1 MKPITY
7 IGAIGYGAYYLFGY
21 VIDPSGISLQGWA
34 ILTCVTVVIV
44 IAAAHFSPSR
54 LLGIL
59 WRTATIRRQQ
69 PMRNV
74 STQHSQSS
82 AMPKPSG
89 NGAMDYFRAQV
100 VDAKRKLIEVQTE
113 EARKTAETKRQAMM
127 QAEERKAADHAARL
141 AMRKP
146 VVADAPAIVLPRM
159 TLKEAIAQSTER
171 SWVMGQESA
180 IQGDGKYKPT
190 GKLLTFDYRTNHIA
204 IVGATGSGKTES
216 TAELLVYYARR
227 FNLHVII
234 LDGKNGL
241 DWQRFDGAVEW
252 HSATLDSI
260 EHLLDGLTNVFQRR
274 WDAMREAEV
283 NKVYDLPGKPPR
295 PVLVI
300 FEEFGYLWS
309 LIKQNKKLAAKL
321 GKQVDDLFRLGRAA
335 GIVMCLMDQ
344 APEDWSSQMRNNA
357 KFVICYKL
365 NSGAGN
371 TFNEYY
377 AGKLP
382 TAGVFTQANVF
393 YDAWWFDNEMDL
405 KRHCARQTKRYISE
419 FAREC
424 GNDKGMIVPDSF
436 TPVGNDGNGGNG
448 GNETGGDGE
457 NRWDFRAIPPSL
469 ARSRSHSQSWDDF
482 CKGYFELYQDAT
494 QAELRMAMAHVD
506 GTGRKATD
514 FGGEAFRQYHRWS
527 INGNPVKSRR
537 EKVQ

>member
-1 MKPITY
+1 MKLTY

-21 VIDPSGISLQGWA
+21 VIDPRGISLQGWA

-54 LLGIL
+54 LLGTL
-59 WRTATIRRQQ
+59 WRTATARSQ

-89 NGAMDYFRAQV
+89 NGV
-100 VDAKRKLIEVQTE
+100 VDFVRLSMADAQRKKIETQTE
-113 EARKTAETKRQAMM
+113 EIKRTQEAKRQAMLL
-127 QAEERKAADHAARL
+127 AEERKNADHAARL

-159 TLKEAIAQSTER
+159 TLKDAIAQSTER
-171 SWVMGQESA
+171 SWVMGQEST

-216 TAELLVYYARR
+216 TAELLVYYARK
-227 FNLHVII
+227 FNLHVIV

-241 DWQRFDGAVEW
+241 DWQRFDGAIEW

-335 GIVMCLMDQ
+335 GIIMCLMDQ

-365 NSGAGN
+365 NSGAGA

-405 KRHCARQTKRYISE
+405 KRHCARQTKRYIGEFVEVRKSSQDSSHELDGSSHTGELPRTFEGGGKMAENGLKMAHPAPSE
-419 FAREC
+419 FVRMYELNRTWDAVAKEFFAQNPHAKQVELTRLMAR
-424 GNDKGMIVPDSF
+424 I
-436 TPVGNDGNGGNG
+436 TNDG
-448 GNETGGDGE
+448 
-457 NRWDFRAIPPSL
+457 RPA
-469 ARSRSHSQSWDDF
+469 
-482 CKGYFELYQDAT
+482 
-494 QAELRMAMAHVD
+494 
-506 GTGRKATD
+506 
-514 FGGEAFRQYHRWS
+514 EAFKSEANRVFHRYS
-527 INGNPVKSRR
+527 PNGNNYGQVM
-537 EKVQ
+537 Q

>member
-1 MKPITY
+1 MKLTY
-7 IGAIGYGAYYLFGY
+7 IGVIGYGAYYLFGY
-21 VIDPSGISLQGWA
+21 VIDPRSISLQGWA
-34 ILTCVTVVIV
+34 ILTCMTVVIV

-54 LLGIL
+54 LLGLL
-59 WRTATIRRQQ
+59 WRTATTRRQQ
-69 PMRNV
+69 PMRSV

-89 NGAMDYFRAQV
+89 NGV
-100 VDAKRKLIEVQTE
+100 VDFVRLSMADAQRKKIETQTE
-113 EARKTAETKRQAMM
+113 EIKRTQEAKRQAMLL
-127 QAEERKAADHAARL
+127 AEERKNADHAARL

-146 VVADAPAIVLPRM
+146 KEVDAPAIVLPRL
-159 TLKEAIAQSTER
+159 TLRQAIEQSTER
-171 SWVMGQESA
+171 SWVMGQEST
-180 IQGDGKYKPT
+180 IQGDSKYKPS

-227 FNLHVII
+227 FNLHVIV

-241 DWQRFDGAVEW
+241 DWQRFDGAIEW

-365 NSGAGN
+365 NSGAGA

-405 KRHCARQTKRYISE
+405 KRHCARQTKRYI
-419 FAREC
+419 
-424 GNDKGMIVPDSF
+424 PDF
-436 TPVGNDGNGGNG
+436 TPSSRHLHESSREDAYTSEDHEDLDRGGVLAPKEAKNDTPPTNQREVLHEVPTDWNPVAAEFFRRNPHARQVDLARHMATLANDGRPHNNFSG
-448 GNETGGDGE
+448 
-457 NRWDFRAIPPSL
+457 L
-469 ARSRSHSQSWDDF
+469 AN
-482 CKGYFELYQDAT
+482 KMY
-494 QAELRMAMAHVD
+494 
-506 GTGRKATD
+506 
-514 FGGEAFRQYHRWS
+514 RQYSPNSDRKE
-527 INGNPVKSRR
+527 VM
-537 EKVQ
+537 Q

>member
-1 MKPITY
+1 MKLTY

-21 VIDPSGISLQGWA
+21 VIDPRGISLQGWA

-54 LLGIL
+54 LLGML
-59 WRTATIRRQQ
+59 WRTATTRRQQ
-69 PMRNV
+69 TMRNV

-82 AMPKPSG
+82 AMPKPTG

-227 FNLHVII
+227 FNLHVIV

-241 DWQRFDGAVEW
+241 DWQRFDGAIEW

-365 NSGAGN
+365 NSGAGA

-405 KRHCARQTKRYISE
+405 KRHCARQTKRYI
-419 FAREC
+419 
-424 GNDKGMIVPDSF
+424 PDF
-436 TPVGNDGNGGNG
+436 TPSSRHLHESSREDAYTSEDHEDLDRGGVLAPKEAKNDTPPTNQREVLHEVPTDWNPVAAEFFRRNPHARQVDLARHMATLANDGRPHNNFSG
-448 GNETGGDGE
+448 
-457 NRWDFRAIPPSL
+457 L
-469 ARSRSHSQSWDDF
+469 AN
-482 CKGYFELYQDAT
+482 KMY
-494 QAELRMAMAHVD
+494 
-506 GTGRKATD
+506 
-514 FGGEAFRQYHRWS
+514 RQYSPNSDRKE
-527 INGNPVKSRR
+527 VM
-537 EKVQ
+537 Q